1 MKRFILKTVFFL
13 LPLLFLFVEV
23 LMPLNTFTYRPWEAL
38 IYNSKKGL
46 AFPFYPNQSL
56 VMNSVGDLCHH
67 TQNEV
72 IKYENWNTD
81 KLGYRNDTF
90 IKKADVLFIGDSFI
104 AGSGL
109 SQDSTITSQLREKEN
124 VIVYNMAP
132 SNFNEFIS
140 LINLGIIDKPN
151 LIVYGIVERSIPAP
165 LSSTSIEYNASNPTI
180 ISILKDRI
188 VRLYLIKYLY
198 SRISKQK
205 GNGIRG
211 KESEMYFLY
220 GKNQYYHY
228 DIIDEIAETI
238 IQYKNYCDSI
248 GVNFIFLPLP
258 NKETVYYNNVPFN
271 QPNYITKLDSILNK
285 KGVITINT
293 QKIFNAERDNKL
305 LYHLDDTHWNSN
317 GVNIVVNELIKKAR
331 THNIVY
337 KTFGNQ

>member
-1 MKRFILKTVFFL
+1 M

-23 LMPLNTFTYRPWEAL
+23 LIPLNTFTYRPWEAL
-38 IYNSKKGL
+38 NYKSKKGL

-72 IKYENWNTD
+72 IKYETWKTD
-81 KLGYRNDTF
+81 RLGYRNDKF

-109 SQDSTITSQLREKEN
+109 SQDSTIASQLRKKEN
-124 VIVYNMAP
+124 VLVYNMAP
-132 SNFNEFIS
+132 SSFNELIS

-165 LSSTSIEYNASNPTI
+165 LSSTNIEYYASNSNI

-188 VRLYLIKYLY
+188 TRLYLIKYID
-198 SRISKQK
+198 SRISKKK
-205 GNGIRG
+205 GNGLRG
-211 KESEMYFLY
+211 KESEMYFLN
-220 GKNQYYHY
+220 GKNQNYHY
-228 DIIDEIAETI
+228 DKINGIAETI

-258 NKETVYYNNVPFN
+258 NKETVYYKNVPFYD
-271 QPNYITKLDSILNK
+271 QPNYITKLDSILDKN
-285 KGVITINT
+285 GVITINT
-293 QKIFNAERDNKL
+293 QKLFNTERVNKL

-317 GVNIVVNELIKKAR
+317 GVNIVVNELIEKAR

-337 KTFGNQ
+337 KK

>member
-1 MKRFILKTVFFL
+1 MKKFILKTVFFL
-13 LPLLFLFVEV
+13 LPLFLLIVEA
-23 LMPLNTFTYRPWEAL
+23 LLPLNKFTYRPWEAL
-38 IYNSKKGL
+38 IYNSKNGL

-56 VMNSVGDLCHH
+56 IMNSVGDLCHH

-81 KLGYRNDTF
+81 KLGYRNDKF
-90 IKKADVLFIGDSFI
+90 IKKADVLFLGDSFI

-109 SQDSTITSQLREKEN
+109 SQDSTITSQLRQKEN
-124 VIVYNMAP
+124 VLVYNMAP

-151 LIVYGIVERSIPAP
+151 LIVYGIVEKSIPAP
-165 LSSTSIEYNASNPTI
+165 LSLTSFKYDESNANVT
-180 ISILKDRI
+180 SILKDRI
-188 VRLYLIKYLY
+188 TRLYLIKYLK

-205 GNGIRG
+205 GIGIRG
-211 KESEMYFLY
+211 KESEMYFLN
-220 GKNQYYHY
+220 GKDQYYHY
-228 DIIDEIAETI
+228 DKINEIAETI

-258 NKETVYYNNVPFN
+258 NKETVYYKNVPINN
-271 QPNYITKLDSILNK
+271 QPNYITKLDSILYK

-293 QKIFNAERDNKL
+293 QKILNAEVNNKL
-305 LYHLDDTHWNSN
+305 LYHIDDTHWNSN
-317 GVNIVVNELIKKAR
+317 GVNMVVNELIKKAR

-337 KTFGNQ
+337 KK